1 MKQLSTKI
9 FFGYVLIIIVLTGLI
24 LTFSFQTTKNHYI
37 ETFQK
42 DLTNL
47 NITLIPRLIP
57 LLNDTNNT
65 ELNYL
70 VKDLGSKINTR
81 ITIIDTNG
89 VVLADSE
96 FEANKMENHLN
107 RPEIEEALTF
117 RTIGSSNRFST
128 TLNDKMIYLALPIF
142 KDSTL
147 IGVSRVSLFLSEI
160 TELNNRLSYEI
171 IQISLIVIF
180 ISFFGVLYF
189 SRRVTKPINELSH
202 ASRKV
207 ALGDFRVKVKFK
219 GRDEIKD
226 LGNNFND
233 MTDRLSELFEQVLS
247 QKEEYH
253 TLISSIQEGM
263 VVVDADGKITLSND
277 SFKNLIGRTELKGL
291 KYYEIEELK
300 PVSEVVD
307 SLLTRNDIST
317 KEVNING
324 KDFFCSGSFIGSKKE
339 VVMLFHDVTEQK
351 RLEKIKKDFVTNVS
365 HELKTPLTAIKGFVE
380 TLQDDIEDDQSAH
393 YLDIIM
399 RHTNRL
405 IAIVQ
410 DLLILSEMEDSP
422 KLMISKVDIK
432 KICENV
438 IKIFEQKVKPKN
450 IALDLNIEEDFPK
463 LSVDI
468 FRFEQIL
475 VNLIDNAIKYTDEG
489 GIFINIF
496 QEFDKAIIEVQDTGV
511 GISEED
517 QQRIFE
523 RFYITDK
530 SRSRKTG
537 GSGLGLAIVK
547 HIVQLHE
554 GSINIESSK
563 GKGTKFIIQLPLNS
577 NVSTK

>member
-70 VKDLGSKINTR
+70 VKNLGSKINTR

-207 ALGDFRVKVKFK
+207 ALGDFRVKVNFK

-307 SLLTRNDIST
+307 SLLTRNEIST